1 MLVTYDFSF
10 KSVKQWKLKSEN
22 AITSGKRQ
30 KVELVEWRRDEKK
43 KRKCCGVISEGER
56 LDMDIQI
63 YRESKGEQDIVRE
76 RERTGSRGRKH
87 TSIIKLCEQ
96 SRQIITIAHS
106 THNDH
111 NNPPRTGFM
120 ELI

>member
-30 KVELVEWRRDEKK
+30 KVELVEWRRDEKNK
-43 KRKCCGVISEGER
+43 KKKCCGVISKGER

-76 RERTGSRGRKH
+76 RERENWEQRKKAYEH
-87 TSIIKLCEQ
+87 HK
-96 SRQIITIAHS
+96 AV
-106 THNDH
+106 
-111 NNPPRTGFM
+111 
-120 ELI
+120 

>member
-30 KVELVEWRRDEKK
+30 KVELVEWRKDEKK
-43 KRKCCGVISEGER
+43 KEKKRKRCGVISEGER

-76 RERTGSRGRKH
+76 RENWEQRKKAYEH
-87 TSIIKLCEQ
+87 HK
-96 SRQIITIAHS
+96 AV
-106 THNDH
+106 
-111 NNPPRTGFM
+111 
-120 ELI
+120 

>member
-1 MLVTYDFSF
+1 M
-10 KSVKQWKLKSEN
+10 
-22 AITSGKRQ
+22 R
-30 KVELVEWRRDEKK
+30 KK

-63 YRESKGEQDIVRE
+63 YRESKGEQDIVRERE